1 VLRPYYQYYL
11 TSSSTSLRP
20 GTGSPWPT
28 KERTLRRFLTALIAA
43 TGMLAFSATAAHAV
57 PASGVGGV
65 PPPAGGVS
73 ATPADNTPHL
83 VATDDSPVQQI
94 RQIVQCGNTMYAVGS
109 FTTIKRESETYT
121 RSDIFS
127 FSATAP
133 YAVTSWDPV
142 VVGTTTNSS
151 SPVNSITFSGGN
163 CADAYV
169 GGDFTSING
178 TSAKDIAEISTSTGN
193 VVTAFGHSAGGSVQT
208 LLGADGH
215 ILAGGYFTSIND
227 SSADPYMASLNPTT
241 GKDDGFVSLNISG
254 NYQFPG
260 VSSNGTRVFNQS
272 LSHGGTLD
280 LVMGDFTSVG
290 GLPRQQIFMLNLAG
304 TTATVTGW
312 TSPQWDGSEGEA
324 TPSDPTN
331 GYPYE
336 CATVE
341 PFYIQ
346 AAAWSPNDSEIY
358 IGTTGYHPNNWPVGE
373 TPRNGLCDA
382 AAAFPATQSSV
393 LDTWINYTGCDSLYS
408 AAADASTAYFGGHE
422 RYSMN
427 PNDCDALGPG
437 GYNAPGMEG
446 LSPTSGALYT
456 DPTGT
461 VGYYSRARG
470 NGADDMLITSA
481 GLWIASDNED
491 GSQTCGSVTNLSGI
505 CFLPYS

>member
-1 VLRPYYQYYL
+1 LRKYVIAL
-11 TSSSTSLRP
+11 SAAAGLLAL
-20 GTGSPWPT
+20 GT
-28 KERTLRRFLTALIAA
+28 
-43 TGMLAFSATAAHAV
+43 TAAQAA
-57 PASGVGGV
+57 PAQGVGGQ

-73 ATPADNTPHL
+73 ATPANDTPHL
-83 VATDDSPVQQI
+83 VTTDDNPVQQI

-109 FTTIKRESETYT
+109 FTTIKRESSTYT
-121 RSDIFS
+121 RENVFS

-133 YAVTSWDPV
+133 YAVTSWAPD
-142 VVGTTTNSS
+142 VVGTLTNSS
-151 SPVNSITFSGGN
+151 SPVNSITFVGGN
-163 CADAYV
+163 CADAYI
-169 GGDFTSING
+169 GGDFTTING
-178 TSAKDIAEISTSTGN
+178 TAAKDVAEVSTSGTGAL
-193 VVTAFGHSAGGSVQT
+193 VSTFAHSAGGTVQT
-208 LLGADGH
+208 LLGVDGH
-215 ILAGGYFTSIND
+215 VLAGGYFTSIGG

-241 GKDDGFVSLNISG
+241 GKDDGFLKLNISG
-254 NYQFPG
+254 NYNFPG
-260 VSSNGTRVFNQS
+260 VASNGTRVFNQS

-304 TTATVTGW
+304 ATATVTGW
-312 TSPQWDGSEGEA
+312 TSPEWDGSQGEA

-346 AAAWSPNDSEIY
+346 AASWSPNDSTVY

-382 AAAFPATQSSV
+382 AAAFPATQTSV
-393 LDTWINYTGCDSLYS
+393 LHDWVNYTGCDSLYS
-408 AAADASTAYFGGHE
+408 TAADASTAYFGGHE
-422 RYSMN
+422 RFSMN
-427 PNDCDALGPG
+427 PNDCDALGPD

-446 LSPTSGALYT
+446 LSPTTGALYT

-470 NGADDMLITSA
+470 DGADDMLLTSA
-481 GLWIASDNED
+481 GLWIASDNLD
-491 GSQTCGSVTNLSGI
+491 GSQTCGTVTNVSGI
-505 CFLPYS
+505 CFLPY